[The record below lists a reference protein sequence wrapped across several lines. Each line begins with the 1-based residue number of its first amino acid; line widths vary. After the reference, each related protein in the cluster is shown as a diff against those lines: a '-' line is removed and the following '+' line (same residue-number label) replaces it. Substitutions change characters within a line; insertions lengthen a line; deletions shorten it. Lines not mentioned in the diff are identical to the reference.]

1 MNRVVHTLSICF
13 IALIQLSAVAAT
25 GSLARLSVI
34 DRTAGIEL
42 PVHWKDGQAWV
53 EGRPGNEYQ
62 VRVRSTAGEDL
73 LAVVSVDGI
82 NVLSGET
89 ANPSQGG
96 YVLGP
101 WRSMDIAGWRKSL
114 QDTAAFYFT
123 SLPDSYAGR
132 TGRPAHVGV
141 IGVALFR
148 RKPEPPAAFEPQPF
162 AKDEARAPSAGASR
176 EENSVSRAKRVAP
189 AAPLATGHGRIEHN
203 PARWTSFERA
213 TSGPVET
220 LTIRYDSRR
229 NLVAMGVI
237 ETPRREPEAFPGFVP
252 DPVARGTPWRGRHGG

>member
-1 MNRVVHTLSICF
+1 MRRNASI
-13 IALIQLSAVAAT
+13 IAVLLATTVFPAAAST
-25 GSLARLSVI
+25 GSFARLSII

-73 LAVVSVDGI
+73 LAIVSVDGI

-96 YVLGP
+96 YVLSP

-114 QDTAAFYFT
+114 DNTAAFYFT
-123 SLPDSYAGR
+123 SLGDSYAGR
-132 TGRPAHVGV
+132 TGRPANVGV
-141 IGVALFR
+141 IGVALFQ
-148 RKPEPPAAFEPQPF
+148 RKAEPPVGFMAPSPY

-176 EENSVSRAKRVAP
+176 EESAGSHAKRAAP
-189 AAPLATGHGRIEHN
+189 SAPLATGHGRIEHN

-213 TSGPVET
+213 TSRPVET

-237 ETPRREPEAFPGFVP
+237 EVPRREPDAFPGFVP
-252 DPVARGTPWRGRHGG
+252 DPVARGTPWRGHRGG